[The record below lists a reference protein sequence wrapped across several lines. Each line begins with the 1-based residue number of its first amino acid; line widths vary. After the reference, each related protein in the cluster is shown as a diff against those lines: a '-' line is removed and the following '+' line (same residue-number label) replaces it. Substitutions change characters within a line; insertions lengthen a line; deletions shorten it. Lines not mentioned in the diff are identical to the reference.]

1 MTGIVIDSCGWI
13 SWLAND
19 TRAPLWEPTLRRSS
33 EIVVPTV
40 VLYEVVR
47 WIRREQG
54 DTFALTAAAFLQEH
68 EVADLDG
75 SIALLAAELGLTHR
89 LAMADALVYA
99 HARVRGAELWTSD
112 AHFAGLPGVAMVA
125 H

>member
-19 TRAPLWEPTLRRSS
+19 ARAAIWEPTLRRSG

-47 WIRREQG
+47 WIHREQG
-54 DTFALTAAAFLQEH
+54 DSFALTAAAFLQQH

-75 SIALLAAELGLTHR
+75 SVALLAAELGLTHR

-99 HARVRGAELWTSD
+99 HARVRDAELWTSD
-112 AHFAGLPGVAMVA
+112 AHFAGLPGVVMVG